1 MLSRRRQTGVR
12 EHEGVMGGRFDHN
25 TYMKSHREGCYCAYL
40 IYASSKHKWKE
51 ISPFDKTT
59 ERRGWS
65 ISDVNDV
72 FDFFI
77 SENTRRLG

>member
-40 IYASSKHKWKE
+40 IYASSKHKRKE
-51 ISPFDKTT
+51 INPFDKTT

-72 FDFFI
+72 FDFF
-77 SENTRRLG
+77 